1 VPPASGG
8 LERPSSLVLA
18 ALAALALAGSACTN
32 GSIPG
37 PTPAPPSV
45 GAPPETPTPGSTP
58 SGPTLTLGV
67 VADMTPG
74 SFAGPYLDGMR
85 LAADEV
91 NASGG
96 VDGKSLVLDTGDD
109 GGRVAKARSLI
120 GGELDAAR
128 PAILYV
134 GPGTALT
141 PLRGRF
147 EQAGTPV
154 VLLGGDLYTS
164 RGLFRQVFQTTIPWV
179 WQAKVI
185 GRYLVRDRKAQRIA
199 FAGFGP
205 EARPASAAIRDA
217 LEYWGGALN
226 NSSVERAGRAPNHAV
241 QTVRTAD
248 AVVVFG
254 SPADSLAMVSA
265 LKQLP
270 HQPRVAGSGSLL
282 DVPQQTL
289 AAPPGTT
296 ACYTYTWAGW
306 AEPIKRV
313 AAFRTRVQRETG
325 HTPVG
330 LEQEGYDAIRTLAS
344 ALRRTGGRG
353 GPALVN
359 ALEGV
364 HRTFSSFPVAFGPDD
379 HAFLPR
385 DELGLFAVAGPREK
399 LDPWQQ
405 AGTEPWR
412 ALMRAFTYDGTRTDV
427 PDEDKRAF
435 FPFWG
440 RDQPGPEYWRSRYGI
455 VSRPSRDPLH

>member
-1 VPPASGG
+1 
-8 LERPSSLVLA
+8 
-18 ALAALALAGSACTN
+18 
-32 GSIPG
+32 
-37 PTPAPPSV
+37 
-45 GAPPETPTPGSTP
+45 
-58 SGPTLTLGV
+58 
-67 VADMTPG
+67 M
-74 SFAGPYLDGMR
+74 
-85 LAADEV
+85 
-91 NASGG
+91 
-96 VDGKSLVLDTGDD
+96 
-109 GGRVAKARSLI
+109 
-120 GGELDAAR
+120 
-128 PAILYV
+128 
-134 GPGTALT
+134 
-141 PLRGRF
+141 
-147 EQAGTPV
+147 
-154 VLLGGDLYTS
+154 LLGGDLYTS

-205 EARPASAAIRDA
+205 EARAASAAMRAA

-226 NSSVERAGRAPNHAV
+226 TSTVEPAGRAPNRAV
-241 QTVRTAD
+241 QAVRTAD

-254 SPADSLAMVSA
+254 SPEDSLAMVSA

-270 HQPRVAGSGSLL
+270 HPPRIAGSDSLL
-282 DVPQQTL
+282 DVPPETL
-289 AAPPGTT
+289 VAPPGTT

-313 AAFRTRVQRETG
+313 AAFRKRMQRETG
-325 HTPVG
+325 HPPMG
-330 LEQEGYDAIRTLAS
+330 LEQEGYDAVRTLAF

-359 ALEGV
+359 ALEAV

-405 AGTEPWR
+405 VGSEPWR

-440 RDQPGPEYWRSRYGI
+440 KDQPGPEYWRSRYGI